1 MMELDAIL
9 AVALGGTT
17 LNGGRFS
24 LIGTLI
30 GALIL
35 QTLSYAIYSLG
46 VPPEINLVV
55 KAIVVFVVCLI
66 QSEALRSML
75 FQRRARIGE
84 QA

>member
-1 MMELDAIL
+1 M
-9 AVALGGTT
+9 
-17 LNGGRFS
+17 
-24 LIGTLI
+24 GTLI

-55 KAIVVFVVCLI
+55 KAIVVFIVCLI

-75 FQRRARIGE
+75 FQRRPSIKEHA
-84 QA
+84 